1 MHRRRQRRTPFMSLF
16 RGINLLALVLC
27 FVVVVFGAYVRL
39 SNAGLGCPDWPGCYG
54 HLTVTAAA
62 SSAAS
67 DVARD
72 FPTRPVVEAPKAWKE
87 MIHRYLAT
95 TLGTLLLILAALT
108 WLVEGLRH
116 LRGLTLALIG
126 TVCLQGALGA
136 LTVLWNVNPVTVTGH
151 LLVGLTT
158 LALLWWL
165 WLRGTAEEADAAPA
179 RREREARSERQAW
192 FNAQGQRQTAAPAKP
207 APWGLRAWAVLALV
221 LVVGQIFLGGWTSSN
236 YAALACPDFPTCLGS
251 FAPQT
256 GIAQVFKVWHGTG
269 ANYEYG
275 ILDGATRAT
284 IHLMHRYGALLLFLI
299 IFTWTPPHF
308 WALAIERHKEYAD
321 VDVPMLPVTHGLE
334 YTRLQVLLYT
344 ILLLVVS
351 VLPFVFNM
359 SGLIYLAGALV
370 LGVVFLVY
378 AIRLKWAPRPSLPMK
393 TFGYS
398 IVYLMGIFTLLF
410 ADHYIR

>member
-1 MHRRRQRRTPFMSLF
+1 MQRRRQRRTPKMSLF
-16 RGINLLALVLC
+16 RGINLLALILC

-62 SSAAS
+62 NSAAS

-72 FPTRPVVEAPKAWKE
+72 FPSRPVVEAPKAWKE

-95 TLGTLLLILAALT
+95 TLGSLLLILAALT
-108 WLVEGLRH
+108 WLLSGLRQF
-116 LRGLTLALIG
+116 RGLTLALIG

-165 WLRGTAEEADAAPA
+165 WLRGTGAPA
-179 RREREARSERQAW
+179 GREREARSERQAW
-192 FNAQGQRQTAAPAKP
+192 FAAQSQQQAASA
-207 APWGLRAWAVLALV
+207 APWGLRAWAVLALA

-236 YAALACPDFPTCLGS
+236 YAALACPDFPACLGS

-256 GIAQVFKVWHGTG
+256 GIAQVFRVWHGTG

-284 IHLMHRYGALLLFLI
+284 IHLMHRYGALLL
-299 IFTWTPPHF
+299 
-308 WALAIERHKEYAD
+308 
-321 VDVPMLPVTHGLE
+321 
-334 YTRLQVLLYT
+334 
-344 ILLLVVS
+344 S
-351 VLPFVFNM
+351 
-359 SGLIYLAGALV
+359 LV
-370 LGVVFLVY
+370 LGGLALFLLATAKTTLWRRLGAALLGALLLQV
-378 AIRLKWAPRPSLPMK
+378 AI
-393 TFGYS
+393 GIS
-398 IVYLMGIFTLLF
+398 IVKLQLPLWLADAHNAGAALLLLAVVAVNFF
-410 ADHYIR
+410 AWRKPETVQA

>member
-1 MHRRRQRRTPFMSLF
+1 MYNTRSLKPRHAPAAAAPNPLMSLF

-62 SSAAS
+62 NTDAS

-72 FPTRPVVEAPKAWKE
+72 FPSRPVVEAPKAWKE

-95 TLGTLLLILAALT
+95 TLGTLLLILAALA
-108 WLVEGLRH
+108 WLISDLRH
-116 LRGLTLALIG
+116 LRWLTLALIG

-165 WLRGTAEEADAAPA
+165 WLRGTAETAVAAPA
-179 RREREARSERQAW
+179 GRERAARSERQAW
-192 FNAQGQRQTAAPAKP
+192 INAQHQQQGGAPAP
-207 APWGLRAWAVLALV
+207 SAPWGLRAYAVLALL

-236 YAALACPDFPTCLGS
+236 YAALACPDFPACLGS

-256 GIAQVFKVWHGTG
+256 GIADAFKVWHGTG

-284 IHLMHRYGALLLFLI
+284 IHLMHRYGALLL
-299 IFTWTPPHF
+299 
-308 WALAIERHKEYAD
+308 
-321 VDVPMLPVTHGLE
+321 
-334 YTRLQVLLYT
+334 
-344 ILLLVVS
+344 S
-351 VLPFVFNM
+351 
-359 SGLIYLAGALV
+359 LV
-370 LGVVFLVY
+370 LGGLALFLL
-378 AIRLKWAPRPSLPMK
+378 ATARTTLWRRLGAALLGALLLQVCIGISIVKLSLPLWLADAHN
-393 TFGYS
+393 G
-398 IVYLMGIFTLLF
+398 GAALLLLAVVAVNFF
-410 ADHYIR
+410 AWRKPETVAA